1 MMNSSFDLYQTDWL
15 DVVFA
20 NRNKSYGA
28 YALRSESSGI
38 QLKALFMAIPLFVL
52 LCLGWVA
59 CIQVQPEVLIT
70 MIGCRGIPIME
81 DERMPEKRVFFKSK
95 SGDKPV
101 DEMIKLTSRPIVVKD
116 PLVIE
121 PALKDRPRIVVMPPV
136 QPRLENDLSVFTQ
149 ECEDVFN
156 GVLMDLAADQNIY
169 TFEEVAQLP
178 EFKGGMKAWVEFL
191 QRNLRY
197 PVQAEEA
204 TVQGRVLVSF
214 VIDKDGVLTDVKVI
228 KGVGSGCDEEAMRVI
243 KKSPGWKA
251 GMQNGQAVRVRYI
264 IPISFTILQ

>member
-1 MMNSSFDLYQTDWL
+1 MMNSSFDLYQPDWL

-28 YALRSESSGI
+28 YALSSGASGI

-59 CIQVQPEVLIT
+59 CIQVQPEVLIP
-70 MIGCRGIPIME
+70 MIGCRGFSLME
-81 DERMPEKRVFFKSK
+81 DERMPEKCVFFKSK
-95 SGDKPV
+95 PGDKPV
-101 DEMIKLTSRPIVVKD
+101 DEMIKLPSRPIVVKD

-121 PALKDRPRIVVMPPV
+121 PDLKDSPRIVVLPPV

-149 ECEDVFN
+149 VCEDVFN
-156 GVLMDLAADQNIY
+156 GELRGLAADQHIY
-169 TFEEVAQLP
+169 TFEGVAQPP

-197 PVQAEEA
+197 PAQAEEA
-204 TVQGRVLVSF
+204 TVQGSVLVGF
-214 VIDKDGVLTDVKVI
+214 VIDKEGMLTDVKVI
-228 KGVGSGCDEEAMRVI
+228 KGIGSGCDEEALRVI
-243 KKSPGWKA
+243 KKSPRWKA